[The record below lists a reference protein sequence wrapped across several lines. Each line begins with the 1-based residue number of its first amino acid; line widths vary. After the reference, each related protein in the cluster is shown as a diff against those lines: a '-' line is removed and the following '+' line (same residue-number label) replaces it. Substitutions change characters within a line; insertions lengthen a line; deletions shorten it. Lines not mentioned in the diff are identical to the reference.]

1 MHLSVLQ
8 AILLELEHFKVIQ
21 FKQENTDFR
30 IRRDAGVKQA
40 LVDYELS
47 RY

>member
-1 MHLSVLQ
+1 MHLSVME
-8 AILLELEHFKVIQ
+8 AILQEMEHFKVIQ
-21 FKQENTDFR
+21 FKQEDADFR

-40 LVDYELS
+40 LIDYELS

>member
-1 MHLSVLQ
+1 MHLSVIQ
-8 AILLELEHFKVIQ
+8 AILQELEHFKVIQ
-21 FKQENTDFR
+21 FKQENTNSR
-30 IRRDAGVKQA
+30 ICRNAGVKQA

>member
-1 MHLSVLQ
+1 MHLSVIQ
-8 AILLELEHFKVIQ
+8 AILQDLEQFKVIQ

-30 IRRDAGVKQA
+30 MCRDAGVKQA